1 MAPKMLTCVLVDD
14 EITTLDLLTTYVNQ
28 IPYLLLSATFD
39 KPIEAL
45 AYLLKNPTDLLI
57 TDISMPRLSGI
68 ELYESIYHEGL
79 IQVIFIS
86 GFADK
91 IVAALEHSVTDYLHK
106 PVSFLRFEKAMQKA
120 IFFASSTQRNYND
133 IAIEILEEALK
144 CYADLT
150 ESEKKVLGLIAQGN
164 STFMITQL
172 LNNSRK
178 TIDTHRHTIRKKL
191 KLNPENSLSQ
201 IANFIMERIK

>member
-1 MAPKMLTCVLVDD
+1 MTPKTLTCVLVDD
-14 EITTLDLLTTYVNQ
+14 EQSNLDILVTYVNQ
-28 IPYLLLSATFD
+28 IPYLMLKATFSN
-39 KPIEAL
+39 PIEAL
-45 AYLLKNPTDLLI
+45 AYLLKTPTDLLI
-57 TDISMPRLSGI
+57 TDISMPRLTGI

-79 IQVIFIS
+79 TQVIFIS

-106 PVSFLRFEKAMQKA
+106 PVLFLRFEKAMQKA
-120 IFFASSTQRNYND
+120 LFFASNTQKNYSD

-164 STFMITQL
+164 STFMITQI

-178 TIDTHRHTIRKKL
+178 TIDTHRYNIRRKL
-191 KLNPENSLSQ
+191 KLNPENSLTQ
-201 IANFIMERIK
+201 VAEFIMERIK